1 MFAERVNQICALL
14 AVKQAALSRMMG
26 CDKSNVS
33 RMLSG
38 ARVPKAGGVGARR
51 LADGLYLCADERGKV
66 AALCELIGCKKSASA
81 SEIKTQLA
89 HWLYDGESAP
99 TKPSTP
105 QKEKTP
111 YRAFGEKLGAAM
123 ELTELSNIRLGR
135 LVNVDPS
142 YISRFRNGLRSPKS
156 NRETTDAICAVLT
169 ARARERNQT
178 AQLAAMM
185 NVAAD
190 ALYDEEDAIARM
202 RDWLFDADRADDSS
216 VVERLLENIDAFA
229 FEPKLPPLLFS
240 SVLDETAQIDERETY
255 FGAQGLRAAVL
266 RFLGS
271 AIRAQAKVLYLYS
284 DQSTE
289 WMADPAFRV
298 KWAMLMMECVKQ
310 GIHITIIH
318 NIDRDL
324 DEMISAITNWL
335 PLYMSGMIESY
346 YCKKERNARFSNT
359 LFLCPNVACIKAS
372 NVVGQEDRHGVYP
385 YQTEAPLLEA
395 AQFAYDGLLAA
406 SKQLVKIYEN
416 ASNEIL
422 SQIGE
427 TGMTMLGMS
436 LSLATMDEDTLVAVL
451 TRSDLDQNARE
462 AVLAAWQARGRLL
475 AHNLETGF
483 VHECIPIAD
492 DERLFDD
499 RIPIDLPGVSLF
511 YTPQEYASHIRSVLR
526 LSEEHPNY
534 RLCVLPDVPFEN
546 TQIVISEHA
555 VAVKRIKPPQ
565 ITFLISHP
573 AMCEAFAAYSERI
586 KSRYK
591 QDKISLRQTLER
603 YL

>member
-1 MFAERVNQICALL
+1 MFKERLNDICTLL
-14 AVKQAALSRMMG
+14 SVKQTALSRLME

-38 ARVPKAGGVGARR
+38 SRVPKPSGIGARR
-51 LADGLYLCADERGKV
+51 LVDGLYLCADESAKV
-66 AALCELIGCKKSASA
+66 GALCELIGCKKRSSAA
-81 SEIKTQLA
+81 EIKSQMMR
-89 HWLYDGESAP
+89 WLYDGVTTQSK
-99 TKPSTP
+99 TSMP

-111 YRAFGEKLGAAM
+111 FRAFGEKLDAVM

-156 NRETTDAICAVLT
+156 NRETTDAICSVLT
-169 ARARERNQT
+169 ERARERNQMP
-178 AQLAAMM
+178 QLAALMS
-185 NVAAD
+185 VAVD
-190 ALYDEEDAIARM
+190 SLRDEEDAVSLLRC
-202 RDWLFDADRADDSS
+202 WLFDTDRADDSS
-216 VVERLLENIDAFA
+216 VVETLLENIDAFT
-229 FEPKLPPLLFS
+229 FEPKLPPMLFS
-240 SVLDETAQIDERETY
+240 SVLEETAQVAERDAY
-255 FGAQGLRAAVL
+255 FGAEGLREAVL

-271 AIRAQAKVLYLYS
+271 AIRAHAKVLYLYS

-289 WMADPAFRV
+289 WMEDTAFRV

-310 GIHITIIH
+310 GIHIIIIH

-324 DEMISAITNWL
+324 DEMIGAITNWL

-346 YCKKERNARFSNT
+346 YCKKEKNARFSNT

-372 NVVGQEDRHGVYP
+372 NVVGQEAQHGVYP
-385 YQTEAPLLEA
+385 YQTEVSLLDA
-395 AQFAYDGLLAA
+395 AQFAYDGLLAT
-406 SKQLVKIYEN
+406 SKRLVKIYEN
-416 ASNEIL
+416 ASTEIL
-422 SQIGE
+422 SQIGD
-427 TGMTMLGMS
+427 TGMTMLGTT
-436 LSLATMDEDTLVAVL
+436 LSLATMGEDTLVRVL
-451 TRSDLDQNARE
+451 TRCDADQDDQESVQSAWRARR
-462 AVLAAWQARGRLL
+462 QLL
-475 AHNLETGF
+475 ERNLQSGY
-483 VHECIPIAD
+483 VHECVPVAD
-492 DERLFDD
+492 DEQLFDD
-499 RIPIDLPGVSLF
+499 QIPIDLPGISLF
-511 YTPQEYASHIRSVLR
+511 YTPQEYASHIRDVLR

-565 ITFLISHP
+565 ITFFISHP
-573 AMCEAFAAYSERI
+573 TMCEAFSAYAERI
-586 KSRYK
+586 KSQYK